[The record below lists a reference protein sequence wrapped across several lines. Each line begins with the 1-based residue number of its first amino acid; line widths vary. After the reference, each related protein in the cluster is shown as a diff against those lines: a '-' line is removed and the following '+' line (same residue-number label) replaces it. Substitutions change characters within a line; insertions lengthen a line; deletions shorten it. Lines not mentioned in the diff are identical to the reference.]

1 MGDQSDQPPL
11 SLPQYS
17 TGGEGVREEG
27 REGREGSCSLT
38 PLFHHTAA
46 DRNSLDSIL
55 LSQLREGE
63 AKEMFEEGERL
74 EEPPCIFIIF

>member
-17 TGGEGVREEG
+17 TGREEG
-27 REGREGSCSLT
+27 IGGERGFLQPHS
-38 PLFHHTAA
+38 FVHQTAA

-55 LSQLREGE
+55 LSQWAGGE
-63 AKEMFEEGERL
+63 AKEMVEEGERL
-74 EEPPCIFIIF
+74 EEPPCIFIIC